1 MMQGIFDVFGL
12 EQGIDYLRVLCGVFL
27 LPHLVVKFR
36 SREFVKG
43 FFADAGMHPP
53 MVWLWTALAVEAV
66 ISPLLIFDI
75 RAHIAALLAGV
86 FLLFASW
93 ASWRVSKGKWM
104 WNFGGAEYPLF
115 WAICCFIVAGDAM

>member
-12 EQGIDYLRVLCGVFL
+12 EEGIDYLRVLCGVFL

-53 MVWLWTALAVEAV
+53 MVWLWAALAVEAV

-75 RAHIAALLAGV
+75 YAHDAALVAGV
-86 FLLFASW
+86 FLFVASW